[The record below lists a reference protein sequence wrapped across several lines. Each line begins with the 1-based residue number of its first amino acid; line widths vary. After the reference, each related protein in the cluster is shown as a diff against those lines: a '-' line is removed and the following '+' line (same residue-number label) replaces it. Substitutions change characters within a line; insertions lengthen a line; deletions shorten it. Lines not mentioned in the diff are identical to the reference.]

1 MLKTFLTIA
10 ALIALG
16 AALPASA
23 DVIYAHPAV
32 WQIKSKTQKGGSVT
46 LLGSLH
52 ILPANMDWLTPE
64 VMHAVTRTDVFVFEV
79 PTDAAAQ
86 ETLDSLIASQ
96 GSLPAGQSLRAM
108 LPPDYQGVYDSVITA
123 AHLSASLTDREQPW
137 LVSLQLSVADSMNK
151 NYFPDAGVD
160 FVLMSW
166 ANEHARP
173 VRYLETIDQQFA
185 LLTPSASELTLT
197 DLESGLN
204 RYQVGTDTIAP
215 LVQAW
220 SNGDVAKL
228 GSLMDAN
235 FAGHPDAKARLVT
248 DRNRQWADQ
257 IEKMMREDKN
267 FFVTV
272 GAAHLTGPDGVP
284 ALLRKDGYM
293 VDGP

>member
-1 MLKTFLTIA
+1 MRKFLATIVA
-10 ALIALG
+10 ILAFSV
-16 AALPASA
+16 LPASA
-23 DVIYAHPAV
+23 DVIYAHPVV
-32 WQIKSKTQKGGSVT
+32 WHIKSKSQKSGSVT
-46 LLGSLH
+46 LFGSLH
-52 ILPANMDWLTPE
+52 ILPANMDWLTPD
-64 VMHAVTRTDVFVFEV
+64 VMHAVTRSDVFVFEV

-86 ETLDSLIASQ
+86 ETLDALIAAH
-96 GSLPAGQSLRAM
+96 GALPAGQSLRAM
-108 LPPDYQGVYDSVITA
+108 LPPDYQSVYDSVITA
-123 AHLSASLTDREQPW
+123 AHLSTAITDREQPW
-137 LVSLQLSVADSMNK
+137 LVSLQLSLADTMNR

-185 LLTPSASELTLT
+185 LLTPSTDDLTLA
-197 DLESGLN
+197 DFESGLN
-204 RYQVGTDTIAP
+204 HYQVGTDTVAP

-220 SNGDVAKL
+220 SDGDVAKL

-257 IEKMMREDKN
+257 IEKMLGENRS

-272 GAAHLTGPDGVP
+272 GAAHLTGPEGVQE
-284 ALLRKDGYM
+284 LLRKDGFT
-293 VDGP
+293 VEGP